1 LQLNFIYFKG
11 LCLFILKMSVN
22 YKLLDGQDEEEPG
35 RTRRASSVYSQY
47 TDPGIAEEPVHL
59 HEASSLSC
67 YTNLTN
73 TIIGAGVLSLPYA
86 VAYSGS
92 VLGIVLV
99 IISGIAQIFSLHVL
113 SICAAKVPAPSSFY
127 SVTQASVPSLTFLI
141 DLAVAIQSFGV
152 CSSYLIVM
160 GDLMPDVMEDFGIGG
175 VWQRRHIWTFIGF
188 CIVAPLSTLKKLD
201 ALKYTSG
208 LCVLFV
214 AFLTCMVLFFAI
226 PGDGLHP
233 CDFEDDDRECR
244 GDRPLL
250 SVDNNTFRVFS
261 IFTNAFSCQSVSP
274 SLPQPHHTTPYHSC
288 PT

>member
-1 LQLNFIYFKG
+1 M
-11 LCLFILKMSVN
+11 LKDEAT
-22 YKLLDGQDEEEPG
+22 YRLLSKDDEPY

-47 TDPGIAEEPVHL
+47 TDPDLPVEPIQL
-59 HEASSLSC
+59 NDASSLSC
-67 YTNLTN
+67 FINLTN

-92 VLGIVLV
+92 ALGVVLISV
-99 IISGIAQIFSLHVL
+99 SGIAQILSLHLL

-127 SVTQASVPSLTFLI
+127 TVTQATVPSLTVLV

-160 GDLMPDVMEDFGIGG
+160 SDLMPDVMDFFNVGGI
-175 VWQRRHIWTFIGF
+175 WQRRYLWIIIGF
-188 CIVAPLSTLKKLD
+188 SIVAPLSTFKKMD

-208 LCVLFV
+208 LSVMFV
-214 AFLTCMVLFFAI
+214 AFLTFMVLFFAI

-233 CDFEDDDRECR
+233 CDLQDD
-244 GDRPLL
+244 GDDCIGSKPLV

-261 IFTNAFSCQSVSP
+261 IFTNAYSCQSVRDCECIS
-274 SLPQPHHTTPYHSC
+274 SVCMSHLCVLLHA
-288 PT
+288 